1 MEVVGITIHSIKYHS
16 FITEY
21 DNLVAA
27 GSMYSYKD
35 GWSMQHMQKAKAR
48 ELKDC
53 SKYFPKS
60 VFSLSQN
67 DATFINQLGQR

>member
-1 MEVVGITIHSIKYHS
+1 MEVLGITIHSIKYHR

-27 GSMYSYKD
+27 VSMYSYKD
-35 GWSMQHMQKAKAR
+35 GWSMQHMQKAKVR
-48 ELKDC
+48 KLKDS
-53 SKYFPKS
+53 SKCFPKP
-60 VFSLSQN
+60 VFSLSQY